1 MKRLAVI
8 GASYLQ
14 LPLIEKAKSL
24 GYETHVF
31 AWQAGDVGE
40 EAADVFHPISILEKE
55 AVLEACRPL
64 GLCGV
69 CTIGTDLETYI
80 DNSTAQ
86 IIAGEVEL
94 TDEWWNSFVKRIND
108 MGADQ
113 LLDVYRQ
120 ALERT
125 YGEGGAY

>member
-69 CTIGTDLETYI
+69 CTIGTDLGAVTANYVAHALGLPC
-80 DNSTAQ
+80 NSPEA
-86 IIAGEVEL
+86 
-94 TDEWWNSFVKRIND
+94 SFRASNKHAMRR
-108 MGADQ
+108 AF
-113 LLDVYRQ
+113 
-120 ALERT
+120 E
-125 YGEGGAY
+125 EGGDPSPRSVAVRSA